1 MKEGKLPPRHSSGV
15 ISRENSIAEFESLGE
30 TEVRRRVYSGA
41 WISVVSEWAEDW
53 MRLKGLEGEEV
64 KAARLED
71 RSARQEARSAR
82 QDFKSSLSLLISLL
96 AMMLSATAAMDKIQD
111 NIAAIFFSVSAL
123 MP

>member
-71 RSARQEARSAR
+71 RSARQ
-82 QDFKSSLSLLISLL
+82 DFKSSLSLLISLL